1 MKSIKKI
8 TCSSVLLAAVMSVGA
23 THAYA
28 KPAPAAAA
36 AASKCQAAAGTGNAD
51 LESARSACRL
61 VDGAVSFAARPNTG
75 DGAVEEFNAV
85 RPEPTL
91 RQPQFG
97 STTSSLPLPDA
108 TAGKSPVAA
117 GGAVTDDGWG
127 SGHHTDI
134 FVQPTRQSPLE
145 GWNADGGAYG
155 RVTANASAGN
165 ETSNVP
171 FSSLA
176 ASSGYRAQDVA
187 ATSGGNARPG
197 ISANNTNTGTPVVD
211 TTTPSAPGAGTGT
224 GTGTGD
230 VTTPSG
236 LGDGTTPAGTNDGS
250 AGTGSGT
257 GGTGLG
263 DGTVGSGVGDGTTG
277 LGGDGAN
284 PANPTEVP
292 AVPEPQTYLML
303 LIGLAMVVGL
313 GRRRGA

>member
-1 MKSIKKI
+1 MKPIKKI
-8 TCSSVLLAAVMSVGA
+8 ICSSVLLAAVISVGA
-23 THAYA
+23 TPAYA
-28 KPAPAAAA
+28 KPAPA

-51 LESARSACRL
+51 LESTRSACRL
-61 VDGAVSFAARPNTG
+61 VDGAVGFAARPNTG

-91 RQPQFG
+91 RQPQF
-97 STTSSLPLPDA
+97 SSATSSLPLPDA

-145 GWNADGGAYG
+145 GWTADGGAYG
-155 RVTANASAGN
+155 RVTSNASAGN
-165 ETSNVP
+165 DASNVP
-171 FSSLA
+171 FSSFA

-197 ISANNTNTGTPVVD
+197 IGANNTNTGTPVVD
-211 TTTPSAPGAGTGT
+211 TTTPSSPGA
-224 GTGTGD
+224 GTGD

-250 AGTGSGT
+250 AGTGTGT
-257 GGTGLG
+257 GDAGTGLG
-263 DGTVGSGVGDGTTG
+263 DGTVGSGIGDGTTG

-303 LIGLAMVVGL
+303 LVGLAMVVGL
-313 GRRRGA
+313 GRKARRTL